1 VGYSLLQ
8 IGVLAVP
15 ILQLATKK
23 KKREESKLT
32 MWYEYSKSFVSNKSD
47 PSRRPKNKFR
57 KFSST
62 WNFGFKLFSARVMTF
77 SDQ

>member
-1 VGYSLLQ
+1 LQ

-32 MWYEYSKSFVSNKSD
+32 MYGTSTVNLSCQIGSLKTTEKQVSKILLHVEFWIQIILCKSND
-47 PSRRPKNKFR
+47 VF
-57 KFSST
+57 
-62 WNFGFKLFSARVMTF
+62 
-77 SDQ
+77 